1 MLLPVIPLL
10 GLNKK
15 NYTDHQSL
23 KYIFSQKNL
32 NTRQRRWLELLKD
45 YNCEILYHP
54 GKVYVVA
61 DALSRKQVGNM
72 SSIMVQ
78 PTDLE
83 ELDKLVIEFRKLGK
97 KDSLFFQI
105 EVRSNGKNKGR
116 LDRR

>member
-1 MLLPVIPLL
+1 M
-10 GLNKK
+10 
-15 NYTDHQSL
+15 
-23 KYIFSQKNL
+23 
-32 NTRQRRWLELLKD
+32 ELLKD

-116 LDRR
+116 LNIRWMFKENLWSLKGFRFGVKIFSGWKS